1 MLSLLKKRRSIRRYQ
16 NREIENEKVDEL
28 IKAALLSPS
37 SRGFEPW
44 EFIVVDDKEI
54 LNQLADAKE
63 AGSAFLDGAAVGIVV
78 CADPEVSDVW
88 IEDTSIAS
96 INIQL
101 AAEKLGLGSCWIQI
115 RNRNHNDEKTSNEYV
130 KEVLNIPDDLEV
142 ESIIAVGY
150 AGEEKSPHREDNLKY
165 QKVFRNSYGSSYQK

>member
-1 MLSLLKKRRSIRRYQ
+1 MLSLLKKRRSIRKYQ
-16 NREIENEKVDEL
+16 NREVENEKVEKL

-44 EFIVVDDKEI
+44 EFIVVDDKES

-63 AGSAFLDGAAVGIVV
+63 AGSAFLDGAPVGIVV

-101 AAEKLGLGSCWIQI
+101 AAEDLGLGSCWIQI
-115 RNRNHNDEKTSNEYV
+115 RNRNHSAEKTSSEYV
-130 KEVLNIPDDLEV
+130 KEVLSIPDNLEV
-142 ESIIAVGY
+142 ESIIAIGY
-150 AGEEKSPHREDNLKY
+150 ADEEKPPHKEDDLNY
-165 QKVFRNSYGSSYQK
+165 QKIFRNSYGSSSY